1 MAKPRP
7 ADEVTDEL
15 LAESERRYLDFTKLT
30 LGLSTGTLSLLLTF
44 EQQYVRPQRGFYW
57 VVLTSWWCLA
67 VSVLTGLFLQWYLA
81 ENPAMRLLRRGKKE
95 VTLDDGR
102 RVIVSHISGEPTW
115 VEHLLFWSHLIAL
128 LTGFGF
134 LLAYKLLMPT
144 PPQ

>member
-1 MAKPRP
+1 MSKPRP

-30 LGLSTGTLSLLLTF
+30 LGLATGTLSLLLAF
-44 EQQYVRPQRGFYW
+44 EQQYVRPERGFHW
-57 VVLTSWWCLA
+57 VVLTSWWSLA

-102 RVIVSHISGEPTW
+102 RIIVGHISGEPTW
-115 VEHLLFWSHLIAL
+115 VEQLLFWSHLVSL
-128 LTGFGF
+128 LAGLGF
-134 LLAYKLLMPT
+134 LFAYKVLIPT
-144 PPQ
+144 PPR